1 MNKEEYHRG
10 LIGVAVPMRR
20 SDDTVIATLS
30 IHAPSFRM
38 SVETALSYAPL
49 LKKSASEIIAEL
61 GL

>member
-10 LIGVAVPMRR
+10 SIGVAVPMRR
-20 SDDTVIATLS
+20 SDNTVIATLS

-49 LKKSASEIIAEL
+49 LKQAAAEIVSDL